1 MSRESVYKA
10 SQKTSYISCWKQGD
24 NLSSLG
30 DDPVPST
37 RENGKVIALWAE
49 TIANRD

>member
-10 SQKTSYISCWKQGD
+10 SWKTSYISCCKQGD

-30 DDPVPST
+30 DSPVPS
-37 RENGKVIALWAE
+37 ENGKVIALSAE
-49 TIANRD
+49 KLGNRD

>member
-10 SQKTSYISCWKQGD
+10 SRKTSYISCWKQGD

-30 DDPVPST
+30 DGPVPS
-37 RENGKVIALWAE
+37 EYGKVIALSAE
-49 TIANRD
+49 KIGNRD